1 MSGMPE
7 IPKLRGRHWLEYVT
21 TGVALL
27 LSLISLWVAIETEV
41 ANRQMVAASSWPL
54 LEVDSSNVDD
64 KGNSV
69 LLFRVTNT
77 GVGPAKVRSFEVFYK
92 GKPYTSAV
100 SLIQACC
107 QRDFKRPAI
116 SDTATTTD
124 NLITGGIAGNVIR
137 AGETHPF
144 ITLGL
149 GPQNAKLWRALN
161 DARNTAITYRICFCS
176 VFDECWLNTVT
187 GRDQLDPAPV
197 KVCPVPPVP
206 YTE

>member
-1 MSGMPE
+1 MSGIPE
-7 IPKLRGRHWLEYVT
+7 LPRSRSRHWLEYVT
-21 TGVALL
+21 SGTALL

-54 LEVDSSNVDD
+54 LEVDSSNIDNE
-64 KGNSV
+64 GHSV

-100 SLIQACC
+100 SLIRGCC
-107 QRDFKRPAI
+107 KPDFKRPSL
-116 SDTATTTD
+116 SDKDETTGKFMTA
-124 NLITGGIAGNVIR
+124 GIPGNVIR
-137 AGETHPF
+137 AGEIHTF

-149 GPQNAKLWRALN
+149 GSQNENLWRALN
-161 DARNTAITYRICFCS
+161 SARNYDITYRICYCS
-176 VFDECWLNTVT
+176 VFDECWINSVK

-197 KVCPVPPVP
+197 KKCPVPPVA
-206 YTE
+206 YQE

>member
-7 IPKLRGRHWLEYVT
+7 LPKLRGRHWLEYLT

-69 LLFRVTNT
+69 LLFRVTNS

-92 GKPYTSAV
+92 DKPYTSAV
-100 SLIQACC
+100 SLIRACC
-107 QRDFKRPAI
+107 QKDFKRPSI
-116 SDTATTTD
+116 SDGDTTGS
-124 NLITGGIAGNVIR
+124 IVTGGIAGNVIR
-137 AGETHPF
+137 AGETHNF
-144 ITLGL
+144 ISLAL
-149 GPQNAKLWRALN
+149 QPQNEKLWRALN
-161 DARNTAITYRICFCS
+161 DARNNNMTYRICFCS
-176 VFDECWLNTVT
+176 VFDECWINTVT

-197 KVCPVPPVP
+197 KICPVPPVP

>member
-7 IPKLRGRHWLEYVT
+7 LPKLRGRHWLEYLT

-77 GVGPAKVRSFEVFYK
+77 GVGPAKVRSFEEFYK
-92 GKPYTSAV
+92 GKPYPPAV
-100 SLIQACC
+100 SLIRACC
-107 QRDFKRPAI
+107 KPDFTRPSLSDRDETVGTF
-116 SDTATTTD
+116 
-124 NLITGGIAGNVIR
+124 ITGGISGNVI
-137 AGETHPF
+137 
-144 ITLGL
+144 
-149 GPQNAKLWRALN
+149 
-161 DARNTAITYRICFCS
+161 
-176 VFDECWLNTVT
+176 
-187 GRDQLDPAPV
+187 
-197 KVCPVPPVP
+197 
-206 YTE
+206 